1 MKSNLFFC
9 CLLFLAFFVSCDK
22 DQTQPIDDTD
32 DTHVDANCD
41 EDVKET
47 LVNNDNNFGF
57 KLFQEINALEGEDKN
72 IFASSF
78 SVATAMAMTYNGA
91 SDVAATEIKN
101 GLLLDN
107 LTDEEIND
115 GYKCLLEDLGELDEQ
130 VVLDIANSIWCKEGF
145 PVKEDFLNTNQ
156 EYFESEVKSLD
167 FNDPESVEIINTWI
181 EDNTNGKIQDMLDEI
196 PVDAVMYLINA
207 IYFKGTWKY
216 EFDEELTQTGDFYKE
231 DNTSVEATYMKQQAE
246 FDFLVTDEFTAID
259 LPYGEND
266 YSMTIFLPEYGHSV
280 EDVIA
285 DLNPENWDAWL
296 NAFEPQEVVLT
307 MPKFKVEYKTLLND
321 ALKSMGIQR
330 PFEDID
336 GNFLNINDAYRLYIS
351 RVIHQSFIE
360 VSEAGTE
367 AAAATIVEIVTESAD
382 PNQPP
387 HLSLNRP
394 FFFVIREHVDGTV
407 LFSGKIVEPTL

>member
-9 CLLFLAFFVSCDK
+9 CMLFLAFFVSCDK
-22 DQTQPIDDTD
+22 DDTPHDDMDDTQ
-32 DTHVDANCD
+32 VDVNCD
-41 EDVKET
+41 EEVMAT
-47 LVNNDNNFGF
+47 LVNDDNNFGF
-57 KLFQEINALEGEDKN
+57 KLFQEINDSEGENQN

-91 SDVAATEIKN
+91 SNVAATEIKN

-107 LTDEEIND
+107 LTDEEINE
-115 GYKCLLEDLGELDEQ
+115 GYKCLLEALNELDEQ
-130 VVLDIANSIWCKEGF
+130 VVLDVANSIWCKEGY
-145 PVKEDFLNTNQ
+145 PIKEDFLNTNQ
-156 EYFESEVKSLD
+156 EYFQSEVKSLD

-231 DNTSVEATYMKQQAE
+231 YNTSVEVEYMKQQAE

-259 LPYGEND
+259 LPYGDND
-266 YSMTIFLPEYGHSV
+266 YSMTIFLPEYGHTV
-280 EDVIA
+280 NEIIA
-285 DLNPENWDAWL
+285 DLNEENWDAWL
-296 NAFEPQEVVLT
+296 NDFEPQEVFLT

-321 ALKSMGIQR
+321 ALKNMGIQR
-330 PFEDID
+330 PFEDASD
-336 GNFLNINDAYRLYIS
+336 NFLNINDDHLYIS

-360 VSEAGTE
+360 VSEVGTE
-367 AAAATIVEIVTESAD
+367 AAAATIVEIVTESVD

-407 LFSGKIVEPTL
+407 LFLGKIVEPAL